1 MPSAFDPAFDQLSTP
16 LLAVSPAG
24 TVEAG
29 NLASGQW
36 FGVSLRRLA
45 GLPLAA
51 LEVEGE
57 ALAGALS
64 SEAGAAA
71 TPGSAA
77 SVAAPEAFGVLRLP
91 RLALACPG
99 GPVRFAEAW
108 LTPRAD
114 GGWLLELHPVDEFPG
129 GDPLAALPL
138 ALSAALKGLAH
149 ELRNPLAGL
158 KGAAQL
164 LARRIPGDDASARE
178 LVALVD
184 SEVARLAQLV
194 DRLLD
199 PAPPNPHVPLNLHA
213 VLERVLRLAEADAG
227 WAVKLVRDY
236 DPSLPEL
243 EGDADRLV
251 QAAWNLVRNAIE
263 AGAGEVVL
271 RTRAEHG
278 VRIGSE
284 LHALALRLDIV
295 DDGRGVPDELA
306 GQVFVPLVSGRA
318 DGSGLGLAMAQ
329 QVAREH
335 RGSIA
340 FRSRPGHTVFT
351 LLLPYAAAAAAAAD
365 AIPADADTDA
375 DNDANVDT
383 DTGVGTQAFAQDMD
397 NGAAAGGSGGNAGR
411 RRDDMKESGDGRR

>member
-1 MPSAFDPAFDQLSTP
+1 MPPAFDPAFDQLSTP
-16 LLAVSPAG
+16 LLAVTRAG
-24 TVEAG
+24 AVEAG

-51 LEVEGE
+51 LEVDGDALSR
-57 ALAGALS
+57 ALA
-64 SEAGAAA
+64 AGAGIAA
-71 TPGSAA
+71 GPGP
-77 SVAAPEAFGVLRLP
+77 VPHDAPAGAVGVLRLP

-99 GPVRFAEAW
+99 STPRFAEAW
-108 LTPRAD
+108 LTPRDA

-129 GDPLAALPL
+129 GDPVAALPL

-178 LVALVD
+178 LVGLVD
-184 SEVARLAQLV
+184 SEVGRLAQLV

-199 PAPPNPHVPLNLHA
+199 PAPPAPHAPLNLHA
-213 VLERVLRLAEADAG
+213 VLDRVLRLAEADAG

-236 DPSLPEL
+236 DPSLPGL
-243 EGDADRLV
+243 DGDLDRLV
-251 QAAWNLVRNAIE
+251 QAVWNLVRNAIE

-278 VRIGSE
+278 ARIGSE

-295 DDGRGVPDELA
+295 DDGRGVPEELA

-335 RGSIA
+335 RGSLA

-351 LLLPYAAAAAAAAD
+351 LLLPYPQASASAPVAPDD
-365 AIPADADTDA
+365 AR
-375 DNDANVDT
+375 
-383 DTGVGTQAFAQDMD
+383 
-397 NGAAAGGSGGNAGR
+397 AGG
-411 RRDDMKESGDGRR
+411 GDGGDGGGAR